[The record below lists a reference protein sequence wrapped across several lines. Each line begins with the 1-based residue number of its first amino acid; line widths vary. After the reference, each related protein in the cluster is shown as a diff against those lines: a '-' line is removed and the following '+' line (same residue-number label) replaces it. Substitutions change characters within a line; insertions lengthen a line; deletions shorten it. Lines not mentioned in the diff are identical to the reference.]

1 MSMIDEFIESTES
14 NLKLYKQKQMSAEL
28 FIDWLKVDL
37 KKFKKQKERLSEQ
50 RTTVFYSDEKT
61 TDRYASAKTD

>member
-1 MSMIDEFIESTES
+1 MIMIDEFIENTES
-14 NLKLYKQKQMSAEL
+14 NLKLYKEKQMSAEL

-37 KKFKKQKERLSEQ
+37 KKFKKQKERLSER
-50 RTTVFYSDEKT
+50 RTAVFYTDEKT